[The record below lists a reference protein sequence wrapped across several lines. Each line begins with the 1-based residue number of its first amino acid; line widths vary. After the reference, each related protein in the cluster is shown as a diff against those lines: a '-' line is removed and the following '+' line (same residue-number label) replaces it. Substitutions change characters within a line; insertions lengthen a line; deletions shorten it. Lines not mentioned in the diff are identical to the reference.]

1 MRASSSPKRSAFTL
15 IELLVVIAII
25 AVLIGLLLP
34 AVQKV
39 RDAAARAKC
48 QNTLKQLALA
58 CHSFHDARQRL
69 PIAVD
74 RGNLSTQ
81 WLGWIGQILPYF
93 EQGSLYTLLTDATTF
108 AQART
113 TPIPLLVCPSHP
125 GGLEPITLADGTIY
139 SYCSDYSAITGI
151 DRWGKGYPGNPVS
164 PVGAYPAEGIIQ
176 GKWDG
181 TGASALRPKFVTL
194 ETVPDGT
201 SNTLLIGELPHL
213 AGATSQAISYWDSLN
228 NDSIIGVA
236 NQSLIRN
243 TSTATA
249 RFQNDG
255 GPPCPTVA
263 YFGPGDVNDH
273 CSYNHIWSFHTG
285 GANFAFGDGS
295 VRFLPYSASQILI
308 PLATRAGGEVTDPS
322 LY

>member
-1 MRASSSPKRSAFTL
+1 MIDRPTHRSARRSAFTL

-39 RDAAARAKC
+39 REAAARAKC

-58 CHSFHDARQRL
+58 CHNFHDTYQRF

-81 WLGWIGQILPYF
+81 WLGWIGQTLPYF
-93 EQGSLYTLLTDATTF
+93 EQDTLYKLLTNSTTF

-113 TPIPLLVCPSHP
+113 TPIPILVCASDPRGMDPVTS
-125 GGLEPITLADGTIY
+125 GGNVY
-139 SYCSDYSAITGI
+139 SWTTSYSAITGL
-151 DRWGKGYPGNPVS
+151 DRWGRGYPGNAAS
-164 PVGAYPAEGIIQ
+164 PIAGPAEGIIQ

-181 TGASALRPKFVTL
+181 ATIRPKFVTAAGI
-194 ETVPDGT
+194 PDGT
-201 SNTLLIGELPHL
+201 SNTLLIGELPPL
-213 AGATSQAISYWDSLN
+213 GGPTSQAVSYWNSNN
-228 NDSIIGVA
+228 NDAVIGVA
-236 NQSLIRN
+236 NTSLIRN
-243 TSTATA
+243 TETATA

-255 GPPCPTVA
+255 GPPCPGVA
-263 YFGPGDVNDH
+263 YFGPGDLVNMCH
-273 CSYNHIWSFHTG
+273 YNHIWSFHTG

-295 VRFLPYSASQILI
+295 VRFLPYSASQLLI